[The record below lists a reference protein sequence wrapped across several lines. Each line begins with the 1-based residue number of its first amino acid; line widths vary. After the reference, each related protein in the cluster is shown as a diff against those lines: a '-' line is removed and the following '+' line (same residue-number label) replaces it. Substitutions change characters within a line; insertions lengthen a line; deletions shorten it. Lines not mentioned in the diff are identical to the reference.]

1 MLDSLSLWLHET
13 PLGETLLTMLISMLP
28 VVELR
33 GGLPAGVAMGLPI
46 PVAFIASLVGN
57 MIPVPFIILF
67 VRPLFKWVRIH
78 IPKLEG
84 FISHLEARAEA
95 KSADVLRYQTWG
107 LLIFVAI
114 PLPGTGAWTGAL
126 IAAVLNMRLKRA
138 VPVIFLGVVIAGCI
152 ITLLTHGVTLCSKIK
167 RARRRSFL
175 FLFVSKLQP
184 FCNDFRL
191 KSCYHPYRRRLCG
204 KHRKGEFHM
213 KKHLQCGLT
222 AALTLAL
229 LLTVCGQK
237 EADANDT
244 PPDAQA
250 GSLYEDFFTG
260 DVTVTANLINAGV
273 EATTASFHA
282 PAVYATKGVDGSD
295 MDWTI
300 TRFALLDLDG
310 DGADELVL
318 NIDFSGEEEYVILT
332 CYDGAVYANQ
342 IVYRGFLSPKADGTF
357 EWSNG
362 AFDNGASRACFEN
375 GVLVYEDF
383 ASMSEGSDGNA
394 VYTLNGES
402 IDEAAYSAFLDEQ
415 AAKDDLAWTEFS
427 VDAVNAA
434 LAG

>member
-1 MLDSLSLWLHET
+1 MKRYFLR
-13 PLGETLLTMLISMLP
+13 TLL
-28 VVELR
+28 
-33 GGLPAGVAMGLPI
+33 
-46 PVAFIASLVGN
+46 
-57 MIPVPFIILF
+57 
-67 VRPLFKWVRIH
+67 
-78 IPKLEG
+78 
-84 FISHLEARAEA
+84 
-95 KSADVLRYQTWG
+95 
-107 LLIFVAI
+107 
-114 PLPGTGAWTGAL
+114 
-126 IAAVLNMRLKRA
+126 
-138 VPVIFLGVVIAGCI
+138 
-152 ITLLTHGVTLCSKIK
+152 
-167 RARRRSFL
+167 
-175 FLFVSKLQP
+175 
-184 FCNDFRL
+184 
-191 KSCYHPYRRRLCG
+191 
-204 KHRKGEFHM
+204 
-213 KKHLQCGLT
+213 

-229 LLTVCGQK
+229 LLTACGQQS
-237 EADANDT
+237 DDTDDT
-244 PPDAQA
+244 PPNAQL
-250 GSLYEDFFTG
+250 GNLYDDFFAG
-260 DVTVTANLINAGV
+260 NVTATANLINAGV

-362 AFDNGASRACFEN
+362 AFDNGASRARFEN

-383 ASMSEGSDGNA
+383 SSMSEGSDGNA

-402 IDEAAYSAFLDEQ
+402 IDETAYSAFLDEQ

>member
-1 MLDSLSLWLHET
+1 
-13 PLGETLLTMLISMLP
+13 
-28 VVELR
+28 
-33 GGLPAGVAMGLPI
+33 
-46 PVAFIASLVGN
+46 
-57 MIPVPFIILF
+57 
-67 VRPLFKWVRIH
+67 
-78 IPKLEG
+78 
-84 FISHLEARAEA
+84 
-95 KSADVLRYQTWG
+95 
-107 LLIFVAI
+107 
-114 PLPGTGAWTGAL
+114 
-126 IAAVLNMRLKRA
+126 
-138 VPVIFLGVVIAGCI
+138 
-152 ITLLTHGVTLCSKIK
+152 
-167 RARRRSFL
+167 
-175 FLFVSKLQP
+175 
-184 FCNDFRL
+184 
-191 KSCYHPYRRRLCG
+191 
-204 KHRKGEFHM
+204 M

-229 LLTVCGQK
+229 LLTACGQK

-244 PPDAQA
+244 PPDAQV

-260 DVTVTANLINAGV
+260 DVTVTTNLINAGV
-273 EATTASFHA
+273 EA
-282 PAVYATKGVDGSD
+282 
-295 MDWTI
+295 

-362 AFDNGASRACFEN
+362 AFDNGASRARFEN

-383 ASMSEGSDGNA
+383 VSMSEGSDGNA

-402 IDEAAYSAFLDEQ
+402 IDEAAFSAFLDEQ

-427 VDAVNAA
+427 VDAVDAA

>member
-1 MLDSLSLWLHET
+1 
-13 PLGETLLTMLISMLP
+13 
-28 VVELR
+28 
-33 GGLPAGVAMGLPI
+33 
-46 PVAFIASLVGN
+46 
-57 MIPVPFIILF
+57 
-67 VRPLFKWVRIH
+67 
-78 IPKLEG
+78 
-84 FISHLEARAEA
+84 
-95 KSADVLRYQTWG
+95 
-107 LLIFVAI
+107 
-114 PLPGTGAWTGAL
+114 
-126 IAAVLNMRLKRA
+126 
-138 VPVIFLGVVIAGCI
+138 
-152 ITLLTHGVTLCSKIK
+152 
-167 RARRRSFL
+167 
-175 FLFVSKLQP
+175 
-184 FCNDFRL
+184 
-191 KSCYHPYRRRLCG
+191 
-204 KHRKGEFHM
+204 M

-229 LLTVCGQK
+229 LLTACGQK

-250 GSLYEDFFTG
+250 ASLYEDFFTG
-260 DVTVTANLINAGV
+260 DVTVTANLINA
-273 EATTASFHA
+273 
-282 PAVYATKGVDGSD
+282 GVDGSD